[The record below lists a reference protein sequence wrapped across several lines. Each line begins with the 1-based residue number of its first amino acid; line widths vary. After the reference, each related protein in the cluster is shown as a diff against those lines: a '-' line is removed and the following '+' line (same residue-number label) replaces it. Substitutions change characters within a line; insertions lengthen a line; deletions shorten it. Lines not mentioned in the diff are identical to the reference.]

1 MCMYMLNLKEY
12 NTAQKKQ
19 REGQTIKQHS
29 HNVFEPANQPLIFF
43 MDTHTHTHVEHY
55 ERYYS

>member
-1 MCMYMLNLKEY
+1 MYMLNLKEY

-29 HNVFEPANQPLIFF
+29 YNVFEPANQPLIFF
-43 MDTHTHTHVEHY
+43 MDTHTHTHTL
-55 ERYYS
+55 STMKGS